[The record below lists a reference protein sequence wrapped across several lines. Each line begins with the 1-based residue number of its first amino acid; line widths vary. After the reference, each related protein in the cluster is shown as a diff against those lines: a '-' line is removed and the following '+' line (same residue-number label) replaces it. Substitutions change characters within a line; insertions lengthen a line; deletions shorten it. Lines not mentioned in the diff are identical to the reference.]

1 MKKLI
6 ILAASTAMLALST
19 PAMASSDKAG
29 CMAVKGEWM
38 SEDAIKAKA
47 TELGYEVRRVKKE
60 DGCYEVY
67 GITKDK
73 SLVEIYM
80 NPVTGEVV
88 KIEKKS

>member
-19 PAMASSDKAG
+19 PAMASSHEGG
-29 CMAVKGEWM
+29 CATVKGEWM

-67 GITKDK
+67 GIGKDK

-88 KIEKKS
+88 NIEKKS